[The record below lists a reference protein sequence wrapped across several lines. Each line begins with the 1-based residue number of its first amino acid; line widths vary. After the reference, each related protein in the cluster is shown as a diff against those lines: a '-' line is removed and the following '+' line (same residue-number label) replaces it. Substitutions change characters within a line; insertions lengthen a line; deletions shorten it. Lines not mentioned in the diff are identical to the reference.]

1 MSIKIANAK
10 LLAYAIPALI
20 ATIILLD
27 FSLPGTEFTED
38 VVKIK
43 RERQN
48 YYNAGGNYHYTYEI
62 VTPTRTFTVSKST
75 AEAARDSKINYT
87 VSSIFEEVNSY
98 SVKDLDK
105 SSIHS
110 FRLVSG
116 LVYPLIVLLFLFIAY
131 KYNKNWATLLFV
143 LQVVLLA
150 DLFLLM
156 Q

>member
-105 SSIHS
+105 RSIHS